1 MKKWFTLRSLAFS
14 YGANMAT
21 NLLHRITRLAPAPA
35 SAFDQ
40 AAHLVRRTS
49 LGIHTDRIERYAT
62 MSFDAAIDEVLA
74 DGVQRSASAQPP
86 PDDYEPETIGDWW
99 LEQLIGTSGN
109 LSGRMSWFWH
119 SVLTTSAE
127 KSGKILIVR
136 QMELFRTHGLGN
148 FRDLLQRFVV
158 DGALLQ
164 YLDGDGSEAY
174 NPNENLGRELME
186 LFTVGRGNFTEDD
199 VRVAARALAGWVV
212 NRATVSFR
220 PENAINLPATFRG
233 RQDTWDTAMIVD
245 ALCDDP
251 LTAINISGRLWDSLV
266 GVPQTE
272 SEERSLGLWWHG
284 NGLDIAALVQRILKT
299 EEFRSSRH
307 ARPKTGFEWWA
318 DVITATGEGRDDL
331 RSLRA
336 LGQMPYYPPNVGGWA
351 DGPYW
356 LMAGSLMSRAA
367 FAFDGD
373 SYSQISGGPWTTTA
387 ILRRCGLDSVSA
399 TTRDVL
405 DSAGQN
411 TDLNAESRERLRW
424 RLALISP
431 EFNLS

>member
-1 MKKWFTLRSLAFS
+1 MLRSLAFS
-14 YGANMAT
+14 YGAIMAN
-21 NLLHRITRLAPAPA
+21 NLLQRITRLAPAPA
-35 SAFDQ
+35 SAFDE

-49 LGIHTDRIERYAT
+49 LGIHPDRIERYAT
-62 MSFDAAIDEVLA
+62 MSFEAAIEGVVH
-74 DGVQRSASAQPP
+74 DGVQRSASAEPP
-86 PDDYEPETIGDWW
+86 PDDYEAETIGDWW
-99 LEQLIGTSGN
+99 LEQLIGPNGN
-109 LSGRMSWFWH
+109 LSDRMSWFWH

-127 KSGKILIVR
+127 KAGKILIIR
-136 QMELFRTHGLGN
+136 QMELFRTHGLSN

-164 YLDGDGSEAY
+164 YLDGDGSEAH

-186 LFTVGRGNFTEDD
+186 LFTVGRGNYTEDD

-220 PENAINLPATFRG
+220 PESAFNSPAIFRG
-233 RQDTWDTAMIVD
+233 RQDSWDTAMIVD

-272 SEERSLGLWWHG
+272 LEARSLGLWWHE
-284 NGLDIAALVQRILKT
+284 NGLDIAALVEKILRT
-299 EEFRSSRH
+299 EAFRSSRL

-318 DVITATGEGRDDL
+318 DVVTATGEGQDDL
-331 RSLRA
+331 WSLWT

-356 LMAGSLMSRAA
+356 LMPGSLMSRAA
-367 FAFDGD
+367 HAFDGD
-373 SYSQISGGPWTTTA
+373 SYGQIAGGPWTTTA

-411 TDLNAESRERLRW
+411 TDLDTESLERLRW